1 MPKKSYSYDLEWFHY
16 LLASFKKKK
25 KALILD
31 LEGVLLATFELH
43 ADVSTPSWA
52 NHMRIVEDNNEI
64 HAVRPDAEYFLNFC
78 FEFFEVWIWSCHPLK
93 KAQHIM
99 EMCFPTQYHK
109 FKIVMDKKY
118 CQNSNFMIGYK
129 RAYHKNLPVIWE
141 LFDYLNEGNTILFDD
156 TPYRVMWNMQG
167 TYIIFP
173 KFWNQSSHLLGSF
186 LKDVIIPWLCGWL
199 FVRDKREYTIKKFVK
214 FHSDPETDYILQC
227 YMSQR
232 TENLKKDPT

>member
-1 MPKKSYSYDLEWFHY
+1 
-16 LLASFKKKK
+16 
-25 KALILD
+25 
-31 LEGVLLATFELH
+31 
-43 ADVSTPSWA
+43 
-52 NHMRIVEDNNEI
+52 
-64 HAVRPDAEYFLNFC
+64 
-78 FEFFEVWIWSCHPLK
+78 
-93 KAQHIM
+93 
-99 EMCFPTQYHK
+99 
-109 FKIVMDKKY
+109 MDKKY
-118 CQNSNFMIGYK
+118 CQNSNFKIGYK
-129 RAYHKNLPVIWE
+129 RTYHKNLPVIWE
-141 LFDYLNEGNTILFDD
+141 LFDYVNEGNTILFYD

-173 KFWNQSSHLLGSF
+173 KFWNQSPQLLGSF

>member
-1 MPKKSYSYDLEWFHY
+1 MELPSSKERSTHNEDVFSNTISQIQDSYGQE
-16 LLASFKKKK
+16 
-25 KALILD
+25 
-31 LEGVLLATFELH
+31 VL
-43 ADVSTPSWA
+43 P
-52 NHMRIVEDNNEI
+52 
-64 HAVRPDAEYFLNFC
+64 
-78 FEFFEVWIWSCHPLK
+78 
-93 KAQHIM
+93 
-99 EMCFPTQYHK
+99 K
-109 FKIVMDKKY
+109 FKLHDWLQKSLSQKPSSHM
-118 CQNSNFMIGYK
+118 GT
-129 RAYHKNLPVIWE
+129 
-141 LFDYLNEGNTILFDD
+141 FDYLNEGNTILFDD

-173 KFWNQSSHLLGSF
+173 KFINQSSHLLGSF

>member
-1 MPKKSYSYDLEWFHY
+1 
-16 LLASFKKKK
+16 
-25 KALILD
+25 
-31 LEGVLLATFELH
+31 
-43 ADVSTPSWA
+43 
-52 NHMRIVEDNNEI
+52 
-64 HAVRPDAEYFLNFC
+64 
-78 FEFFEVWIWSCHPLK
+78 
-93 KAQHIM
+93 
-99 EMCFPTQYHK
+99 
-109 FKIVMDKKY
+109 MDKKY

-167 TYIIFP
+167 TYVIFP
-173 KFWNQSSHLLGSF
+173 KVWNQSSHLVGSF

-214 FHSDPETDYILQC
+214 FYLDLETDYIIQC

-232 TENLKKDPT
+232 IENLRKGPT

>member
-1 MPKKSYSYDLEWFHY
+1 
-16 LLASFKKKK
+16 
-25 KALILD
+25 
-31 LEGVLLATFELH
+31 
-43 ADVSTPSWA
+43 
-52 NHMRIVEDNNEI
+52 
-64 HAVRPDAEYFLNFC
+64 
-78 FEFFEVWIWSCHPLK
+78 
-93 KAQHIM
+93 
-99 EMCFPTQYHK
+99 
-109 FKIVMDKKY
+109 MDKKY
-118 CQNSNFMIGYK
+118 YQNSNFMAGDK
-129 RAYHKNLPVIWE
+129 RAYHKKLPLIWE

-167 TYIIFP
+167 TYIISP
-173 KFWNQSSHLLGSF
+173 KLWNQSSHLLGSF

>member
-1 MPKKSYSYDLEWFHY
+1 
-16 LLASFKKKK
+16 
-25 KALILD
+25 
-31 LEGVLLATFELH
+31 
-43 ADVSTPSWA
+43 
-52 NHMRIVEDNNEI
+52 
-64 HAVRPDAEYFLNFC
+64 
-78 FEFFEVWIWSCHPLK
+78 
-93 KAQHIM
+93 
-99 EMCFPTQYHK
+99 
-109 FKIVMDKKY
+109 MDKKY
-118 CQNSNFMIGYK
+118 CQNSNFKIGYK

-173 KFWNQSSHLLGSF
+173 KFWNQCSHLLGSF